1 MLVADDFLQKITAM
15 QKDLDSQLKNYPF
28 PEEPEYLYEPLRYV
42 LSGTG
47 KRLRPVLLTLTG
59 QAFGVDED
67 DLRHAAL
74 AVELLHN
81 FTLVHD
87 DIMDNDQLR
96 HGQPTVQQKWDSST
110 AILAGDGLFAESQRT
125 ISRVRNNTQKVS
137 TVFNDAALAVCVGQA
152 YDKEYE
158 NKQSITL
165 DDYLH
170 MTEKKTGAMLSLCME
185 IPALLANQDDGV
197 CSQLRKFG
205 YDIGK
210 GFQIQDDILEI
221 FSDADEMG
229 KSLGSDV
236 IAQKQTALTLM
247 ARKMAQ
253 EQWSEFCQRSE
264 GQPIDEKLTA
274 MRTFFKDSGVYAETT
289 AMAEKYFNNAVSE
302 LVVIPDPGREELVA
316 FTNFIK
322 NRNY

>member
-1 MLVADDFLQKITAM
+1 MADDFLQKITEM

-42 LSGTG
+42 FSGTG

-59 QAFGVDED
+59 QAFTVHED

-87 DIMDNDQLR
+87 DIMDDDLVR
-96 HGQPTVQQKWDSST
+96 HGQPTVQNKWDNAT
-110 AILAGDGLFAESQRT
+110 AILAGDGLFVEAQRA
-125 ISRVRNNTQKVS
+125 ISKVRNNTQRVGA
-137 TVFNDAALAVCVGQA
+137 VFNDGVLAVCVGQA

-158 NKQSITL
+158 KNQAITL

-170 MTEKKTGAMLSLCME
+170 MTEKKTGSMLSLCME
-185 IPALLANQDDGV
+185 IPALIGNKNEDV
-197 CSQLRKFG
+197 CAQLRKVG
-205 YDIGK
+205 NDIGR

-247 ARKMAQ
+247 AQKMAQ
-253 EQWSEFCQRSE
+253 KPWSEFCQRSK
-264 GQPIDEKLTA
+264 GQPIDEKLAA
-274 MRTFFKDSGVYAETT
+274 MRTFFKDNGVHAETI
-289 AMAEKYFNNAVSE
+289 AMAEQYFNNAVSN
-302 LVVIPDPGREELVA
+302 LVVIPDPGRQELVE

>member
-1 MLVADDFLQKITAM
+1 MTDDFLQKIAEL
-15 QKDLDSQLKNYPF
+15 QKRLDGQLKNYPF
-28 PEEPEYLYEPLRYV
+28 PQQPGYLYNPLRYV
-42 LSGTG
+42 LAGNA

-87 DIMDNDQLR
+87 DIMDDDLLR
-96 HGQPTVQQKWDSST
+96 HGQPTVQKKWDSAT
-110 AILAGDGLFAESQRT
+110 AILAGDGLFAESQRA
-125 ISRVRNNTQKVS
+125 ISRVRNNTQKVC
-137 TVFNDAALAVCVGQA
+137 TVFNDGALAVCVGQA

-165 DDYLH
+165 EDYLH
-170 MTEKKTGAMLSLCME
+170 MIEKKTGVMLSICME
-185 IPALLANQDDGV
+185 IPAVLANLDEGA
-197 CSQLRKFG
+197 CSQLRNFG

-210 GFQIQDDILEI
+210 GFQIQDDVLEI

-247 ARKMAQ
+247 AQKKAQ

-264 GQPIDEKLTA
+264 GQSIDEKLTG
-274 MRTFFKDSGVYAETT
+274 MRTIFKDTGVYAETT
-289 AMAEKYFNNAVSE
+289 AMAEEYFNNAVGN
-302 LVVIPDPGREELVA
+302 LAVLPGTGREELVA

>member
-1 MLVADDFLQKITAM
+1 MKKSNSIKKNAGIVNKFLK
-15 QKDLDSQLKNYPF
+15 KELHGNPKQLYDAASH
-28 PEEPEYLYEPLRYV
+28 LILH
-42 LSGTG
+42 GG
-47 KRLRPVLLTLTG
+47 KRLRPFLVLKSCQMLGGRQSDAMT
-59 QAFGVDED
+59 
-67 DLRHAAL
+67 AAS
-74 AVELLHN
+74 AVEMIHN

-87 DIMDNDQLR
+87 DIMDGDLLR
-96 HGQPTVQQKWDSST
+96 HGQPTVQKKWDNAT
-110 AILAGDGLFAESQRT
+110 AILAGDGLFVEAHRA
-125 ISRVRNNTQKVS
+125 ISRVRNNTQRVC
-137 TVFNDAALAVCVGQA
+137 TVFNDGALAVCVGQA

-158 NKQSITL
+158 ENQTITL
-165 DDYLH
+165 NDYLH

-185 IPALLANQDDGV
+185 IPALLANQEEAV

-264 GQPIDEKLTA
+264 GQPIDEKLTG

-289 AMAEKYFNNAVSE
+289 AMAEEYFNNAVSD

>member
-1 MLVADDFLQKITAM
+1 MTDDFLQKIAEL
-15 QKDLDSQLKNYPF
+15 QKRLDGQLKDFPF
-28 PEEPEYLYEPLRYV
+28 PQQPEYLYDPLRYV
-42 LSGTG
+42 LAGNA

-87 DIMDNDQLR
+87 DIMDDDLLR
-96 HGQPTVQQKWDSST
+96 HGQPTVQKKWDSAT

-125 ISRVRNNTQKVS
+125 ISRVRNNTQKVC
-137 TVFNDAALAVCVGQA
+137 TVFNDGALAVCVGQA

-170 MTEKKTGAMLSLCME
+170 MVEKKTGAMLSLCME
-185 IPALLANQDDGV
+185 IPALLGNQNEDV
-197 CSQLRKFG
+197 CAQLRKVG
-205 YDIGK
+205 HDIGK

-253 EQWSEFCQRSE
+253 EQWSEFCQVSE
-264 GQPIDEKLTA
+264 GQPIDEKLTG
-274 MRTFFKDSGVYAETT
+274 MRTFFKDTGVYAETT
-289 AMAEKYFNNAVSE
+289 AMAEEYFNNAVSN
-302 LVVIPDPGREELVA
+302 LVVIPDQGRQELVA

>member
-1 MLVADDFLQKITAM
+1 MTDDFLQKIAEL
-15 QKDLDSQLKNYPF
+15 QKRLDGQLKNYPF
-28 PEEPEYLYEPLRYV
+28 PQQPEYLYDPLRYV
-42 LSGTG
+42 LAGNA

-87 DIMDNDQLR
+87 DIMDDDLLR
-96 HGQPTVQQKWDSST
+96 HGQPTVQNKWDNAT
-110 AILAGDGLFAESQRT
+110 AILAGDGLFVEAHRA
-125 ISRVRNNTQKVS
+125 ISRVRNNTQRVGA
-137 TVFNDAALAVCVGQA
+137 VFNDGALAVCVGQA

-158 NKQSITL
+158 ENQTITL
-165 DDYLH
+165 NDYLH
-170 MTEKKTGAMLSLCME
+170 MTEKKTGAMLSLCVE

-253 EQWSEFCQRSE
+253 KQWSEFCQRSE

-274 MRTFFKDSGVYAETT
+274 MRTFFKDTGVYAETT
-289 AMAEKYFNNAVSE
+289 AMAEEYFNNAVSD